1 MADKVLT
8 LEGLTH
14 FKTKMDSEID
24 TKLNSKLDASLKG
37 TANGLAEL
45 DSTGKV
51 PSSQIPAVDL
61 SEYYTST
68 EVDSAIAAK
77 VAEIVAGAPE
87 DFDTLKE
94 MSDWISSHESDAS
107 AMNSAIQTNTN
118 DISELSTN
126 KVDKVAGKSLVS
138 DTEIARLATLSNP
151 ESITTGEIDSLF
163 AS

>member
-1 MADKVLT
+1 MSKVLT
-8 LEGLTH
+8 LDGLTY

-24 TKLNSKLDASLKG
+24 SKLDGKLNSSLKG
-37 TANGLAEL
+37 KANGLAEL

-61 SEYYTST
+61 SNYYTSS
-68 EVDSAIAAK
+68 EVDSAISTK

-107 AMNSAIQTNTN
+107 AMNSSIQTNANNITTLQN
-118 DISELSTN
+118 G
-126 KVDKVAGKSLVS
+126 KVDKETGKSLLA

-151 ESITTGEIDSLF
+151 DAITTTEIDTLF